1 MLRRI
6 KLSYLIILDSSVGRA
21 NKNMNNKFLY
31 SIGKYY
37 AVYYP
42 THHRAHVD
50 GCVYEHILV
59 AEQKIGRLLKDSEV
73 VHHIDFNGLNN
84 NPDNLLVLQ
93 NTSEHTK
100 LHNYIKNNIPYIIK
114 YNEDKSAYINY
125 IEEDNSC
132 FIITSNTPKNRCIDC
147 GTIIDNK
154 AIRCKQCFLI
164 KKRNIIKLNNNLYSF
179 NFPSR
184 ESLKYQIRML
194 PFTSVA
200 KLYNVTDNAVRKWC
214 DKYGLPRK
222 SGDIKK
228 YSEEEWIL
236 L

>member
-1 MLRRI
+1 
-6 KLSYLIILDSSVGRA
+6 
-21 NKNMNNKFLY
+21 MNNKFLY

-42 THHRAHVD
+42 AHHRAHVD
-50 GCVYEHILV
+50 GCVYEHILI

-114 YNEDKSAYINY
+114 YNEDKSAYINC
-125 IEEDNSC
+125 IEEDNNC
-132 FIITSNTPKNRCIDC
+132 FIITSNTFKNRNRCIDC
-147 GTIIDNK
+147 GIIIDDK

-164 KKRNIIKLNNNLYSF
+164 KKRNTIKLKLNNNLYSF

-214 DKYGLPRK
+214 KYYNLPFHSNEIQK
-222 SGDIKK
+222 MSDN
-228 YSEEEWIL
+228 EWENI
-236 L
+236 